1 MIVTISNKYG
11 SGAVDIAARA
21 AAELGYTVVD
31 RQLPVV
37 VAKRMRISRS
47 VALEAEESGRSLGS
61 RLLSSLELAT
71 PEVVAEN
78 FGETFDE
85 SLLRE
90 VQRAVR
96 DYAARGNCIII
107 GRGASVILGRRPD
120 VLRVYMFAPR
130 EWRIERVTQTLGL
143 DEKTAAAEVDRIDRA
158 RRAHLRDWY
167 KVDIGS
173 SAVVDLAIDTS
184 TFGEEGSAKLIVA
197 AAHAR

>member
-21 AAELGYTVVD
+21 SAQLGYTVVD

-37 VAKRMRISRS
+37 VAKRMHISRN
-47 VALEAEESGRSLGS
+47 VAVEAEESGRSLGS

-78 FGETFDE
+78 FGETFDA

-130 EWRIERVTQTLGL
+130 EWRIERVAQNLDL

-173 SAVVDLAIDTS
+173 SSIVDLAFDTS
-184 TFGEEGSAKLIVA
+184 TFGEEASANLIVA
-197 AAHAR
+197 AVNAR

>member
-1 MIVTISNKYG
+1 VIVTISNKYG

-21 AAELGYTVVD
+21 AALLGYTVVD

-37 VAKRMRISRS
+37 VAKRMHISRN

-71 PEVVAEN
+71 PEVVADN
-78 FGETFDE
+78 FGQTFDE

-107 GRGASVILGRRPD
+107 GRGSSVILGRRPD

-130 EWRIERVTQTLGL
+130 EWRIERVAQNFGL

-167 KVDIGS
+167 KVDMGS
-173 SAVVDLAIDTS
+173 SAIVDLAIDTS
-184 TFGEEGSAKLIVA
+184 TFGEEGSANLIVA
-197 AAHAR
+197 AVHAR